1 MPEIPKPS
9 LADHAR
15 GSLHALPFFRG
26 RTKFLP
32 LHAKFAWAFVPLA
45 LASVYLFGWRCAFL
59 LALAYAVGWVTA
71 AAFSL
76 VRRKPMDP
84 SFWITALLFAF
95 TLPAH
100 VPWWLVVVGAA
111 VGQLFAKEVF
121 GGFGRNVFNPALVG
135 RAFVTISFPTYFAGY
150 WWKPFWGGA
159 GGFAA
164 WTPNL
169 AAADAVTTATPLAAF
184 KGSGVQ
190 GPLGPMLRGDTGGA
204 MGETAAVLLVLLGIY
219 LLARKIINW
228 RTPLSVLGAASLAA
242 LVLHIVW
249 PAFVPDLPFTLAGG
263 GLLFGALFFATDP
276 VSAPS
281 TDGGRWLMGALIG
294 VLVVIIR
301 AASSFSGGVFFAI
314 LFANTF
320 TPLVDSLIRARRKKQ
335 KEAAEGAAGET

>member
-1 MPEIPKPS
+1 MADATKPS

-26 RTKFLP
+26 RTKPLP
-32 LHAKFAWAFVPLA
+32 LHAKFSWAFLPLA
-45 LASVYLFGWRCAFL
+45 LTSVYLFGWRCAFL

-71 AAFSL
+71 AAFSI
-76 VRRKPMDP
+76 VRRRPMDP
-84 SFWITALLFAF
+84 SFWITALLFGL

-100 VPWWLVVVGAA
+100 VPWWLVVIGVA
-111 VGQLFAKEVF
+111 VGQLFGKEVF

-150 WWKPFWGGA
+150 WWKPFWGGI
-159 GGFAA
+159 GGFARWA
-164 WTPNL
+164 PDLT
-169 AAADAVTTATPLAAF
+169 AADAVTTATPLAAF

-190 GPLGPMLRGDTGGA
+190 GPLGPMLWGDTGGA

-219 LLARKIINW
+219 LLARKIVNW
-228 RTPLSVLGAASLAA
+228 RTPLAVLGAASLAA
-242 LVLHIVW
+242 LVLHFLW
-249 PAFVPDLPFTLAGG
+249 PGFVPDVPFTLAGG

-276 VSAPS
+276 VSAPA
-281 TDGGRWLMGALIG
+281 TNGGRWLMGALIG

-320 TPLVDSLIRARRKKQ
+320 TPLVDSLIKERQKRKR
-335 KEAAEGAAGET
+335 GV

>member
-1 MPEIPKPS
+1 MTETTKPVPVEPK
-9 LADHAR
+9 R

-26 RTKFLP
+26 RTKFIP
-32 LHAKFAWAFVPLA
+32 LHAKFSRAFLPLA

-76 VRRKPMDP
+76 IRRRPMDP
-84 SFWITALLFAF
+84 SFWITALLFGL

-100 VPWWLVVVGAA
+100 VPWWLVVIGAA
-111 VGQLFAKEVF
+111 VGQLFGKEAF

-150 WWKPFWGGA
+150 WWKPFWGGI
-159 GGFAA
+159 GGFAHWA
-164 WTPNL
+164 PDL

-190 GPLGPMLRGDTGGA
+190 GPLGPMLWGNTGGA
-204 MGETAAVLLVLLGIY
+204 MGETAAILLVLLGIY

-228 RTPLSVLGAASLAA
+228 RTPLAVLGAAAVA
-242 LVLHIVW
+242 GLVLHLLW
-249 PAFVPDLPFTLAGG
+249 PAFVPDTAFTLAGG

-276 VSAPS
+276 VSAPA

-320 TPLVDSLIRARRKKQ
+320 TPLADSLIKEQRKRKR
-335 KEAAEGAAGET
+335 GV